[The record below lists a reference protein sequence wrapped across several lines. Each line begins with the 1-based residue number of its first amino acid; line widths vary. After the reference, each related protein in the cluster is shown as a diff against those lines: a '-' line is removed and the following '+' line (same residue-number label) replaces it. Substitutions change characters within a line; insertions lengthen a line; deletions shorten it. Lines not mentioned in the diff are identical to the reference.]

1 MSTSEKL
8 KKLDDFLHTF
18 STENGDGLCGEAG
31 YYVFSYDPK
40 DEMKV
45 RQWTECEI
53 QILQQSNRPVVE
65 FDLYKIMT
73 GLLEEKH
80 PRKKYEDLE
89 LRTGSMT
96 RVVNAVNSV
105 LHIGQSDDLM
115 LNYIVDRI
123 PKKDAII
130 LLTGVGRCYPLLRS
144 HKILNDLH
152 DRLADGIVL
161 MMFPGR
167 YEDGYLY
174 LFGDVKDG
182 NNYRA
187 KPI

>member
-1 MSTSEKL
+1 M
-8 KKLDDFLHTF
+8 
-18 STENGDGLCGEAG
+18 
-31 YYVFSYDPK
+31 
-40 DEMKV
+40 
-45 RQWTECEI
+45 
-53 QILQQSNRPVVE
+53 
-65 FDLYKIMT
+65 
-73 GLLEEKH
+73 
-80 PRKKYEDLE
+80 
-89 LRTGSMT
+89 RTGNMT

-105 LHIGQSDDLM
+105 LHIGQSGDLV
-115 LNYIVDRI
+115 LEHIVKNVEQQRASI
-123 PKKDAII
+123 QHEPVI
-130 LLTGVGRCYPLLRS
+130 LLTGVGKCYPLLRS

-152 DRLADGIVL
+152 DRLAQGVVL

>member
-1 MSTSEKL
+1 MSTDQKL

-18 STENGDGLCGEAG
+18 STETGDGLCGEAG

-53 QILQQSNRPVVE
+53 RILQQSNRPVVE

-73 GLLEEKH
+73 ALLEEKH
-80 PRKKYEDLE
+80 PRQKYEDLE

-96 RVVNAVNSV
+96 RVVNA
-105 LHIGQSDDLM
+105 
-115 LNYIVDRI
+115 
-123 PKKDAII
+123 II
-130 LLTGVGRCYPLLRS
+130 LLTGVGKCYPLLRS

-174 LFGDVKDG
+174 LFSDVKDG

>member
-1 MSTSEKL
+1 MSTDQKL

-18 STENGDGLCGEAG
+18 STETGDGLCGEAG

-45 RQWTECEI
+45 RQWTECET

-73 GLLEEKH
+73 TLLAEKH
-80 PRKKYEDLE
+80 PRQKYEDLE

-130 LLTGVGRCYPLLRS
+130 LLTGVG
-144 HKILNDLH
+144 K
-152 DRLADGIVL
+152 
-161 MMFPGR
+161 
-167 YEDGYLY
+167 
-174 LFGDVKDG
+174 
-182 NNYRA
+182 
-187 KPI
+187 

>member
-1 MSTSEKL
+1 MNTADRL
-8 KKLDDFLHTF
+8 NNLDAFLHTI
-18 STENGDGLCGEAG
+18 SEENHAGLGGEAG

-40 DEMKV
+40 DEMRI
-45 RQWTECEI
+45 RQWTKNEI
-53 QILQQSNRPVVE
+53 ELFRRAHRPVVE
-65 FDLYKIMT
+65 FDLYKIMAE
-73 GLLEEKH
+73 LLVEKH
-80 PRKKYEDLE
+80 PRQKYEDLE
-89 LRTGSMT
+89 MRTGSKT
-96 RVVNAVNSV
+96 RVVNAANSV
-105 LHIGQSDDLM
+105 LQIGRPMDLM
-115 LNYIVDRI
+115 LDYIVKRI
-123 PKKDAII
+123 PQDNAVI
-130 LLTGVGRCYPLLRS
+130 LLTGVGKCYPLLRS

-152 DRLADGIVL
+152 DRLAQGIAL

>member
-1 MSTSEKL
+1 MNTADRL
-8 KKLDDFLHTF
+8 NNLDAFLHTI
-18 STENGDGLCGEAG
+18 SEENHAGLGGEAG

-40 DEMKV
+40 DEMRI
-45 RQWTECEI
+45 RQWTKNEI
-53 QILQQSNRPVVE
+53 ELFRRAHRPVVE
-65 FDLYKIMT
+65 FDLFTI
-73 GLLEEKH
+73 LAVVQLEKH
-80 PRKKYEDLE
+80 PRQKYEDLE
-89 LRTGSMT
+89 MRTGSMT
-96 RVVNAVNSV
+96 RVVNAANSV
-105 LHIGQSDDLM
+105 LQIGRPMDLM
-115 LNYIVDRI
+115 LDYIVKRI
-123 PKKDAII
+123 PQDNAVI
-130 LLTGVGRCYPLLRS
+130 LLTGVGKCYPLLRS

-152 DRLADGIVL
+152 DRLAQGIVL

>member
-1 MSTSEKL
+1 MSTDQKL

-18 STENGDGLCGEAG
+18 STETGDGLCGEAG

-53 QILQQSNRPVVE
+53 RILQQSNRPVVE

-73 GLLEEKH
+73 ALLEEKH
-80 PRKKYEDLE
+80 PRQKYEDLE

-96 RVVNAVNSV
+96 RVVNA
-105 LHIGQSDDLM
+105 
-115 LNYIVDRI
+115 
-123 PKKDAII
+123 AII
-130 LLTGVGRCYPLLRS
+130 LLTGVGKCYPLLRS

-174 LFGDVKDG
+174 LFSDVKDG

>member
-1 MSTSEKL
+1 
-8 KKLDDFLHTF
+8 
-18 STENGDGLCGEAG
+18 
-31 YYVFSYDPK
+31 
-40 DEMKV
+40 
-45 RQWTECEI
+45 
-53 QILQQSNRPVVE
+53 
-65 FDLYKIMT
+65 
-73 GLLEEKH
+73 
-80 PRKKYEDLE
+80 
-89 LRTGSMT
+89 MT

-130 LLTGVGRCYPLLRS
+130 LLTGVGKCYPLLRS

-182 NNYRA
+182 NNLSCKAYLSRMCRRNDMNIGQMFA
-187 KPI
+187 KSHQSRDQACGQTRTGG

>member
-1 MSTSEKL
+1 MNTDQKL
-8 KKLDDFLHTF
+8 SKLDEFLHDI
-18 STENGDGLCGEAG
+18 SREPNAGLGGEAG

-40 DEMKV
+40 DEMRV
-45 RQWTECEI
+45 RQWTKDEI
-53 QILQQSNRPVVE
+53 KLLQQAHRPVVE
-65 FDLYKIMT
+65 FDLYKIMAE
-73 GLLEEKH
+73 LLIEKH
-80 PRKKYEDLE
+80 PLQKYEDLE
-89 LRTGSMT
+89 MRTGSMT
-96 RVVNAVNSV
+96 RVVNAANSV
-105 LHIGQSDDLM
+105 
-115 LNYIVDRI
+115 
-123 PKKDAII
+123 
-130 LLTGVGRCYPLLRS
+130 LLTGVGKCYPLLRS

-152 DRLADGIVL
+152 DRLAQGIVL